1 KTPGFSGR
9 LTASLR
15 RSELRAPAL
24 TERFES
30 QSGMTSLRYSNRE
43 EGSDMKSGMVRVWLM
58 PFAVLIMLLG
68 RADPTAADGI
78 RAAAAVKGEVFG
90 NVGAANV
97 IGDGN
102 SGLSIAAAKV
112 FNPVKDP
119 KAISKTVGNMKVAG
133 DQRVPTAGG
142 TEDKRL
148 NDALEALAGL
158 PA

>member
-1 KTPGFSGR
+1 
-9 LTASLR
+9 
-15 RSELRAPAL
+15 
-24 TERFES
+24 
-30 QSGMTSLRYSNRE
+30 
-43 EGSDMKSGMVRVWLM
+43 GSDMKSGMVRVWLM
-58 PFAVLIMLLG
+58 PFAVLVMLLG

-78 RAAAAVKGEVFG
+78 RAAAAVNGEVFG

-158 PA
+158 PAAKDKDAVMKEAADKVFGLKPAPGVFQELRKGQNVGN